1 MYIWFVTI
9 YQFQMHILQKKDS
22 ITPHSESHFESLT
35 VKNDNCFHWFTSG
48 MNLWYWIRDN
58 ILGTKKKEQKSYH
71 ISRPSRLIEDIW
83 TTDKNLLNM
92 IIARSCDNTISV
104 ILGTWFLFILN
115 FYHTWLEVCL
125 SGVEL
130 ILNTRLNFN
139 NSNTNTI
146 TIVFFLPQ
154 PNYVIFYAFL

>member
-1 MYIWFVTI
+1 
-9 YQFQMHILQKKDS
+9 MHILQKKDA
-22 ITPHSESHFESLT
+22 ITQHLESHFESFD
-35 VKNDNCFHWFTSG
+35 VKNNDCFHWFTSG
-48 MNLWYWIRDN
+48 MNVWYLNTRQHIRH
-58 ILGTKKKEQKSYH
+58 KKKRTKSYH

>member
-1 MYIWFVTI
+1 MIVF
-9 YQFQMHILQKKDS
+9 
-22 ITPHSESHFESLT
+22 
-35 VKNDNCFHWFTSG
+35 SG
-48 MNLWYWIRDN
+48 SRPVWMFDIWIRDN
-58 ILGTKKKEQKSYH
+58 ILGTKKKKNEKRYH

-154 PNYVIFYAFL
+154 PNYVIFYASF